1 MLPLTED
8 LAKNW
13 LRGQGL
19 PVPSGTAAAGVAEAQ
34 AIVAAMPDGAVVK
47 ALIPTG
53 RRGKAGAV
61 IVAQSAEQGAAA
73 AEKLLGS
80 DVNGHTV
87 GRVYVEEKVAIRE
100 EYYFSLSLD
109 GARPELLLTR
119 RGGVDIEEV
128 TRSHP
133 DELVRASVDP
143 LRGLSAEEAQQLV
156 ARGRFP
162 ASVESAL
169 AALLPRLYA
178 AFCAADALL
187 LEINPLAL
195 DESGALMLVGAMMGI
210 DEAALFRHSMWME
223 SALTTALPGNL
234 RERSVAIANREIP
247 GGECQYVELAGDI
260 GLLVGGGGAGL
271 YQHDLM
277 LELGGKPA
285 NHCVTPPT
293 GTDNRKLKA
302 VLNAILGNPR
312 LKGLLLGFNFS
323 QMARCDIRARTL
335 VEVLREKGM
344 DKSPLPI
351 VVRLFGAGEEEARAV
366 VADFP
371 NIHYMPRGAT
381 LKDAV
386 RRIVDLSTA

>member
-1 MLPLTED
+1 M
-8 LAKNW
+8 
-13 LRGQGL
+13 
-19 PVPSGTAAAGVAEAQ
+19 
-34 AIVAAMPDGAVVK
+34 
-47 ALIPTG
+47 
-53 RRGKAGAV
+53 
-61 IVAQSAEQGAAA
+61 IVAQSAAEGAAA
-73 AEKLLGS
+73 AAKLLGS
-80 DVNGHTV
+80 NVNGHTV
-87 GRVYVEEKVAIRE
+87 SHVYVEEKVAIRE
-100 EYYFSLSLD
+100 EYYFSLSLG
-109 GARPELLLTR
+109 GAQPELLLTR

-128 TRSHP
+128 TRSHAE
-133 DELVRASVDP
+133 DLVRASVEP
-143 LRGLSAEEAQQLV
+143 IRGLSADAAQKLV

-162 ASVESAL
+162 ATVASPL
-169 AALLPRLYA
+169 AALLPRLYE
-178 AFCAADALL
+178 AFRAADALL

-195 DESGALMLVGAMMGI
+195 DESGALILVGAMMGI
-210 DEAALFRHSMWME
+210 DEAALFRHSEWM
-223 SALTTALPGNL
+223 AFAATTALPSNL

-247 GGECQYVELAGDI
+247 GGECQYVELAGNI

-293 GTDNRKLKA
+293 GSDNRKLKA
-302 VLNAILGNPR
+302 VINAILDNPR

-335 VEVLREKGM
+335 VEVLKEKGK
-344 DKSPLPI
+344 DKSRLPV
-351 VVRLFGAGEEEARAV
+351 VVRLFGAGEEDARAT

-386 RRIVDLSTA
+386 RQIVDLSAV